1 MLGSLAAQRCHSSKG
16 EPELSEGFCVASYP
30 MEEITGKWVIET
42 VMPDLAIMLK
52 VDDVLFSGHT
62 GYQRVEVVHSEV
74 YGRSLLLDG
83 KTQSTERDEHIY
95 HESLVHPAMLMHPNP
110 RAVFI
115 GGGGEG
121 GTLREALA
129 HNTVESV
136 VMVDL
141 DERVVQLCREHLPQ
155 HHQGAFEDARTELI
169 HDDARKFLETDSRQ
183 YDVMIMD
190 LVDPLEG
197 GPAYLLYTEE
207 YYNIARARLKPG
219 GILVT
224 QSGPAGFLSLH
235 ECFTTIYNTLDS
247 MFEHSLSYQTHIP
260 SFITL
265 WGFTTASDS
274 PFPRLSRDEIDE
286 RIAGRVQKRLRH
298 YDGET
303 HAAMFT
309 LPRHIRDGIANETRI
324 NRDDSPVFM
333 V

>member
-1 MLGSLAAQRCHSSKG
+1 M
-16 EPELSEGFCVASYP
+16 ASYP

-52 VDDVLFSGHT
+52 VDEVLYSGHT

-95 HESLVHPAMLMHPNP
+95 HESLVHPSMLLHPDP
-110 RAVFI
+110 RRVFI

-121 GTLREALA
+121 GTLRETLA
-129 HNTVESV
+129 HRSVEKAT
-136 VMVDL
+136 MVDL
-141 DERVVQLCREHLPQ
+141 DQQVVELCREHLPQ
-155 HHQGAFEDARTELI
+155 HHGGAFDDPRTELVF
-169 HDDARKFLETDSRQ
+169 DDARGFLQSTDQ
-183 YDVMIMD
+183 TFDVMIMD

-207 YYNIARARLKPG
+207 YYEIARARLNPG

-224 QSGPAGFLSLH
+224 QSGPAGFLSLR
-235 ECFTTIYNTLDS
+235 ECFTTIYKTLES
-247 MFEHSLSYQTHIP
+247 VFNHSVPYQVHVP

-265 WGFTTASDS
+265 WGFTVASDS
-274 PFPRLSRDEIDE
+274 PLPNLASPEID
-286 RIAGRVQKRLRH
+286 GRLTDRVTKTLRH
-298 YDGET
+298 YDGRSHE
-303 HAAMFT
+303 AMFA
-309 LPRHIRDGIANETRI
+309 LPRHIRDGITEEIRI

>member
-1 MLGSLAAQRCHSSKG
+1 M
-16 EPELSEGFCVASYP
+16 ASYP
-30 MEEITGKWVIET
+30 MDEITGKWVIET

-52 VDDVLFSGHT
+52 VDEVLYSGKT
-62 GYQRVEVVHSEV
+62 EYQRVEVVHSEV

-95 HESLVHPAMLMHPNP
+95 HETLVHPAMLLHPDP
-110 RAVFI
+110 RRVFV

-121 GTLREALA
+121 GTLREILA
-129 HNTVESV
+129 HRSVEKA

-141 DERVVQLCREHLPQ
+141 DQQVVGLCREHLPQ
-155 HHQGAFEDARTELI
+155 HHQGAFDDPRAEVVF
-169 HDDARKFLETDSRQ
+169 DDARGFLQSTDQ
-183 YDVMIMD
+183 TFDVMIMD

-207 YYNIARARLKPG
+207 YYEIARARLNPG

-235 ECFTTIYNTLDS
+235 ECFTPIYKTLES
-247 MFEHSLSYQTHIP
+247 IFTHAVPYQVHVP

-265 WGFTTASDS
+265 WGFTLASDTPLPDTS
-274 PFPRLSRDEIDE
+274 PADVDRGIEE
-286 RIAGRVQKRLRH
+286 RIAKTLRH
-298 YDGET
+298 YDGQS
-303 HAAMFT
+303 HSAMFA
-309 LPRHIRDGIANETRI
+309 LPRHIRDGIATETRI